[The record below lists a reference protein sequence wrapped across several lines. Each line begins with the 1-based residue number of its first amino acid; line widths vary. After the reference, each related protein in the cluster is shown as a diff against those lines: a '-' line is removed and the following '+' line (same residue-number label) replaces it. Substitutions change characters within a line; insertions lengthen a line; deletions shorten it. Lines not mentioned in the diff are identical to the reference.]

1 MQDEVAF
8 LVMGLFILIINYV
21 HASKLV
27 MPFNEINFLLMF
39 YILAIFHQIL
49 ALNKLFIFL
58 QRKWCRKKL
67 RWNLCKTPCDSWI
80 VINVFFFNS
89 LFLQKWWIFDKLQK
103 FLYHV
108 LRTWF
113 KLYTNFKESNLRK
126 LVKRKRNFQFV
137 T

>member
-58 QRKWCRKKL
+58 QRK
-67 RWNLCKTPCDSWI
+67 
-80 VINVFFFNS
+80 
-89 LFLQKWWIFDKLQK
+89 
-103 FLYHV
+103 
-108 LRTWF
+108 
-113 KLYTNFKESNLRK
+113 
-126 LVKRKRNFQFV
+126 
-137 T
+137 